1 MSPVIT
7 TSYCTIATAGHVDH
21 GKTSLIK
28 ALTGINPD
36 RLKEEQER
44 QMTTDLG
51 FAHLDFEPNKEN
63 VKFVLGFIDVP
74 GHGKFLKNMLAGV
87 GGIETALFVVAAD
100 EGPMPQTVQHL
111 KILSLLGVR
120 SCIVALTKIDLVGD
134 KEVAAAASKVKELLF
149 QYGVELLGVYPVST
163 QSGKGIDELK
173 AGLYEHLNAAGISD
187 STSCSGDTVVDL
199 GANHIANK
207 QDAETM
213 LQIEAEARVEAEA
226 KLVSA
231 AAIARSLY
239 MPVDRA
245 FTKSGF
251 GLVVTGTLVEGVLN
265 SGDHVVVEP
274 GGVKARVRGMESFG
288 KAIDKACAGQRL
300 AVNLA
305 VKDGG
310 VIARGQSLAGSDR
323 TVVHNLI
330 VEVIDHGGLEFFGE
344 SVEDISGDEDDASSS
359 SGSSGA
365 KKPHARDDKHVAL
378 SPQPIKLYHGT
389 AEAKGTLRWLE
400 NVQALSAD
408 AQSASSGTPKQFGQ
422 IFLDEPIVAQ
432 PGNRYVIR
440 YGDDG
445 IAGGAILLVDRP
457 RWLTRQLVHD
467 ISAALIEG
475 TAESEKRAFVLAVA
489 AHPLKAVKLAQ
500 MTWFMP
506 VEKLKNASVS
516 ALADGALVSIADL
529 LMAVSTR
536 EQIGVKILALL
547 QTLMANEDNS
557 RFGVSI
563 ETMRK
568 KTFNTLT
575 RPVMQAIVADLAQK
589 GLLAREGDRIFTIA
603 GYDVYENGVDMGS
616 GSESDGFSE
625 DIANSAPILNAAGR
639 AMAAAYSSLVT
650 PASLNDE
657 ILDDEAHA
665 GSASAAAAA
674 TESSATTVAT
684 GSSGSSASADPAFAQ
699 TNRLRDQIMAL
710 LNQHPCLEIEE
721 VARHVKLDVKKLHL
735 TLDGMVKNK
744 QVVIVDHDFVAT
756 AGKIRAAHL
765 VLHKLWTS
773 KKDIS
778 PSDFRE
784 GLSTTRKYA
793 MALLSHF
800 DEKGVTKRISGGRAL
815 LRMPE

>member
-1 MSPVIT
+1 
-7 TSYCTIATAGHVDH
+7 
-21 GKTSLIK
+21 
-28 ALTGINPD
+28 
-36 RLKEEQER
+36 
-44 QMTTDLG
+44 
-51 FAHLDFEPNKEN
+51 LDFEPNKEN

-120 SCIVALTKIDLVGD
+120 SCIVALTKIDLVGE
-134 KEVAAAASKVKELLF
+134 KEVAAAASKVKELLA
-149 QYGVELLGVYPVST
+149 QYGVDLLSLYPVST
-163 QSGKGIDELK
+163 QTGKGIDELK
-173 AGLYEHLNAAGISD
+173 AGLYEHLNASGITEIRD
-187 STSCSGDTVVDL
+187 STGSKDSPDST
-199 GANHIANK
+199 NN

-213 LQIEAEARVEAEA
+213 LQVEAQAKLEAQDEAEA
-226 KLVSA
+226 KLLSA

-251 GLVVTGTLVEGVLN
+251 GLVVTGTLVEGEL
-265 SGDHVVVEP
+265 STGEHIVVEP

-288 KAIDKACAGQRL
+288 KAIDKATAGQRL

-310 VIARGQSLAGSDR
+310 VIARGQCIAGSDR

-330 VEVIDHGGLEFFGE
+330 VEVVDLGGLEFFGE
-344 SVEDISGDEDDASSS
+344 SVEDHDVDEVGAGAGD
-359 SGSSGA
+359 
-365 KKPHARDDKHVAL
+365 KKHHARDDKHVVL

-400 NVQALSAD
+400 NVQAGAV
-408 AQSASSGTPKQFGQ
+408 ATKQFGQ
-422 IFLDEPIVAQ
+422 IFLEEPIVAQ

-467 ISAALIEG
+467 ISAALIEA

-489 AHPLKAVKLAQ
+489 AHPLKAVKLSQ

-506 VEKLKNASVS
+506 MENLKQASAS
-516 ALADGALVSIADL
+516 ALSDGSLVSIADL

-536 EQIGVKILALL
+536 EQIGLKILALL

-589 GLLAREGDRIFTIA
+589 GLLAREGDRIFTIS
-603 GYDVYENGVDMGS
+603 GYDVYENGDPS
-616 GSESDGFSE
+616 IAESRLNE
-625 DIANSAPILNAAGR
+625 DIANSVPILNAAGR

-650 PASLNDE
+650 PASVNDE
-657 ILDDEAHA
+657 ILDDEARP

-674 TESSATTVAT
+674 TEGSASISA
-684 GSSGSSASADPAFAQ
+684 SSSASSSGASSAANSGASSAAAKPAASPPADPQFAQ

-721 VARHVKLDVKKLHL
+721 VARQVKLDVKKLNL

-784 GLSTTRKYA
+784 GISTTRKYA

-800 DEKGVTKRISGGRAL
+800 DEKGVTKRVSGGRAL